1 MAAVARQA
9 EQDQNQPHGVE
20 QDQDQQPHVKHAPI
34 VGFAGGPGTV
44 IPS

>member
-20 QDQDQQPHVKHAPI
+20 QDQDQQPYIKHASI
-34 VGFAGGPGTV
+34 VGFPGGPAKV
-44 IPS
+44 IPL